1 MTWSRIKKILV
12 VFCWL
17 SLAFYGLWV
26 VVSNQAQISV
36 NLLFVEIGALNT
48 GLALV
53 ISFVVGSLFGVL
65 ASLFIWG
72 VIPLRW
78 QLRQT
83 HKELTALRKQTVRPP
98 VEP

>member
-1 MTWSRIKKILV
+1 MVWSRIKKILIIC
-12 VFCWL
+12 CWL
-17 SLAFYGLWV
+17 GLAFYGLWFV
-26 VVSNQAQISV
+26 IANQMPISV
-36 NLLFVEIGALNT
+36 NLLFVEIGALNS

-53 ISFVVGSLFGVL
+53 VSFVGGALFGVL

-72 VIPLRW
+72 VIPLHW

>member
-1 MTWSRIKKILV
+1 MVWSRIKKILIIC
-12 VFCWL
+12 CWFIL
-17 SLAFYGLWV
+17 VFYGLWFV
-26 VVSNQAQISV
+26 IANQLPISV
-36 NLLFVEIGALNT
+36 NLLFVEVGALNS
-48 GLALV
+48 GFALV
-53 ISFVVGSLFGVL
+53 ASFVGGAIFGVL

-83 HKELTALRKQTVRPP
+83 NKELTALRKQTVRPP